1 MHDDLTREEQFLSR
15 EARLLGEHRFHEW
28 LGLFTDDTRYWMGGR
43 SNRYTKAS
51 KAISILDPTA
61 MSRTT

>member
-1 MHDDLTREEQFLSR
+1 MHDDLSREEQFLYR
-15 EARLLGEHRFHEW
+15 EARLLDERRFHEW

-43 SNRYTKAS
+43 SIRYRMAS
-51 KAISILDPTA
+51 KAISILDTTA